1 MKVKRNPKTY
11 LLFVCLRMV
20 SLTKSIKSLFL
31 LDAFGATVSS
41 IFLGFVLFTF
51 NAYIGMPITVLYLLA
66 CIAAIF
72 MLYSWSCYFVPRWQ
86 TSRSIQVIGALNLS
100 YSFLTIGLVI
110 FHFNE
115 LTLLGI
121 SYFVG
126 EIIILW
132 ILVSF
137 EWRASQMN
145 P

>member
-11 LLFVCLRMV
+11 LLFVCLRMM

-31 LDAFGATVSS
+31 LDAIGATVSTV
-41 IFLGFVLFTF
+41 FLGFVLVIF
-51 NAYIGMPITVLYLLA
+51 NEYIGIPISTLYLLA
-66 CIAAIF
+66 GIAAAF
-72 MLYSWSCYFVPRWQ
+72 MLYSWSCYFMPRWQ
-86 TSRSIQVIGALNLS
+86 TSRSIKVIGAFNLS
-100 YSFLTIGLVI
+100 YSFLTLGLVI

-126 EIIILW
+126 EMIILW
-132 ILVSF
+132 ILVF
-137 EWRASQMN
+137 IEWRASQMN